1 MKIGIVIG
9 RIGGVDGVALET
21 EKWIEVL
28 RRMGHQVSVL
38 SGELEGEL
46 AVPVTLLPELSF
58 DHPDNVTSQRQA
70 YLGESA
76 KEEEQVAALEQ
87 QAGQIERGILGWI
100 KQESIECLLAENASA
115 LPFHL
120 TMGIALRAVYER
132 TGLPAV
138 THDHDFRWE
147 RGERYESPFAKIRRI
162 LEDCFPVSLP
172 NVRHAVI
179 NSAADKTLSERL
191 GIEGSVVVPNVMDFE
206 RPFGQPDDYSAD
218 LRLELG
224 LDELAIPLFQVTRIV
239 RRKGVE
245 TAIQLVERFEDER
258 VKLVITGTER
268 DEPDRAYYD
277 ELVALARRLG
287 LQERVLFAGDRFDNQ
302 RRQTPEGR
310 KVYSLEDAYAHAA
323 ACTYFSTYEGFG
335 NAFVEAVVARCPIFV
350 NNYEPVYWPDIGA
363 KGFDTVMIEGGELTA
378 EAVEQAREVL
388 EDPTRRQR
396 MVDHNY
402 ALGREHFS
410 FQALQV
416 LLEELFG
423 S

>member
-28 RRMGHQVSVL
+28 QRMGHQVCVL

-58 DHPDNVTSQRQA
+58 EHPDNVTAQRQA
-70 YLGESA
+70 FLGEPA
-76 KEEEQVAALEQ
+76 EEATLLANLRD
-87 QAGQIERGILGWI
+87 QAGQIERALLDWI
-100 KQESIECLLAENASA
+100 EREAIECLLAENASA

-147 RGERYESPFAKIRRI
+147 RGERYASPFAGIRRI
-162 LEDCFPVSLP
+162 LADCFPVSLP

-179 NSAADKTLSERL
+179 NSAAEETLSERL
-191 GIEGSVVVPNVMDFE
+191 GIQGSVVVPNVMGFD
-206 RPFGQPDDYSAD
+206 RPYGQPDEYNAD
-218 LRLELG
+218 MRQELG
-224 LDELAIPLFQVTRIV
+224 IDEREIPLFQVTRIV
-239 RRKGVE
+239 RRKGIE
-245 TAIQLVERFEDER
+245 TAIRLVHRLEDER

-277 ELVALARRLG
+277 ELVDLAAELG
-287 LQERVLFAGDRFDNQ
+287 LQERVLFAGDRIDNQ
-302 RRQTPEGR
+302 RRETPDGR

-335 NAFVEAVVARCPIFV
+335 NAFVEAVVARRPIFV

-363 KGFDTVMIEGGELTA
+363 RGFDTVMIERGELTD

-388 EDPTRRQR
+388 EDPVRRQR
-396 MVDHNY
+396 MVDHNF

-416 LLEELFG
+416 LLEQLFG